1 MRAWNDSVTGP
12 RWNAVTWIAAA
23 ALGTL
28 LAAAAASAAESDVE
42 ARAALGRENDRL
54 RRQIDLGSEPAH
66 LVLDL
71 AGRRL
76 RLMSGGAV
84 LRDYPILA
92 AELGRPTRLFVS
104 AAKATVDWREPIRTG
119 AALEPHKKIGRI
131 EMVPAGSTDAPIEV
145 PVPAEPEEALPAPD
159 RFVLRYDDGFTI
171 EVRSATAPE
180 QPRGFW
186 TSLTSSVRG
195 RLADAVE
202 SAGGARA
209 PRLRLV
215 LSAADAGAL
224 YRSFP
229 LDSKLIVL

>member
-1 MRAWNDSVTGP
+1 MDARSHPVSKRRSRVA
-12 RWNAVTWIAAA
+12 ACCAAA
-23 ALGTL
+23 VVSSLVALAVHG
-28 LAAAAASAAESDVE
+28 ADPDAD
-42 ARAALGRENDRL
+42 ARAHLARENERL

-92 AELGRPTRLFVS
+92 AELGIPTRLFVS
-104 AAKATVDWREPIRTG
+104 TADSSGDWREPIRTG
-119 AALEPHKKIGRI
+119 AALDPHKKIGRI
-131 EMVPAGSTDAPIEV
+131 ELLPSANPDEPTEV

-171 EVRSATAPE
+171 EIRSDTAAE
-180 QPRGFW
+180 RPRGFW
-186 TSLTSSVRG
+186 ASLASSVRA
-195 RLADAVE
+195 RLADAAE
-202 SAGGARA
+202 IAGGASA
-209 PRLRLV
+209 PRVRIV
-215 LSAADAGAL
+215 LSAKDAGAL

-229 LDSKLIVL
+229 LDSKLLVL